1 MSARSD
7 STVRLRLDVA
17 YDGTPF
23 SGWARQPDR
32 PTVQGVL
39 EDALSVVFGVPFAL
53 TVAGRTDA
61 GVHAT
66 GQVCHADI
74 TRDAWVAAMAGH
86 VIRRVNGVLPPEV
99 RVLDMRKVPDEF
111 DARFSAMW
119 RRYVYRVSDA
129 EYGGLPLNRGDTVWH
144 PRALALRRLQSASKA
159 LIGEHDF
166 AAFCRRREGATTI
179 RTLRKLSWSRGADG
193 VFNATV
199 EADAFCHQ
207 MVRSVIGTLLAVG
220 DSRKSVEWVAE
231 VLASKDRQ
239 RAGGVAPAHGLTLVE
254 VHYPPDSRLA
264 ARAQQTRRRRDCV
277 VD

>member
-1 MSARSD
+1 M
-7 STVRLRLDVA
+7 A
-17 YDGTPF
+17 YDGSPF

-74 TRDAWVAAMAGH
+74 TKDAWVAAAAGH
-86 VIRRVNGVLPPEV
+86 IIRRVNGVLPPEV
-99 RVLDMRKVPDEF
+99 RVTVMRKVPPQF
-111 DARFSAMW
+111 DARFSALW

-144 PRALALRRLQSASKA
+144 PRPLALRRLQAGSKP
-159 LIGEHDF
+159 LVGEHDF
-166 AAFCRRREGATTI
+166 AAFCRRREGATTV
-179 RTLRKLSWSRGADG
+179 RTLRKLSWTKGSDG
-193 VFNATV
+193 VFSATV

-207 MVRSVIGTLLAVG
+207 MVRSLVGVLLAVG
-220 DSRKSVEWVAE
+220 DGRKPVEWPAE
-231 VLASKDRQ
+231 VLARADRSHG
-239 RAGGVAPAHGLTLVE
+239 AAVAPAHGLTLVE
-254 VHYPPDSRLA
+254 VRYPPDAKLA
-264 ARAQQTRRRRDCV
+264 ARAAETRRRRDEPAE
-277 VD
+277 

>member
-1 MSARSD
+1 
-7 STVRLRLDVA
+7 
-17 YDGTPF
+17 
-23 SGWARQPDR
+23 
-32 PTVQGVL
+32 VQGVL

-99 RVLDMRKVPDEF
+99 RVLDMRRVPDEF

-144 PRALALRRLQSASKA
+144 PRALGLRRLQSASKA

-179 RTLRKLSWSRGADG
+179 RTLRKLSWSRGTDG

-220 DSRKSVEWVAE
+220 DGRKTIDWVAD
-231 VLASKDRQ
+231 VLASGDRQ

-254 VHYPPDSRLA
+254 VRYPPESRLA
-264 ARAQQTRRRRDCV
+264 ARAEQTRRRRDEPLG
-277 VD
+277 

>member
-1 MSARSD
+1 MKTPSPD
-7 STVRLRLDVA
+7 PTIRLRLDVA
-17 YDGTPF
+17 YDGSPF
-23 SGWARQPDR
+23 SGWARQPER

-39 EDALSVVFGVPFAL
+39 EDALSVVFGVPFPL
-53 TVAGRTDA
+53 SVAGRTDA

-86 VIRRVNGVLPPEV
+86 VIRRVNGVLPPQV

-111 DARFSAMW
+111 DARFCALW
-119 RRYVYRVSDA
+119 RRYVYRISDA

-144 PRALALRRLQSASKA
+144 PRPLGLRRLQAGSK
-159 LIGEHDF
+159 LLVGQHDF

-179 RTLRKLSWSRGADG
+179 RTLRRLTWLRGSDG
-193 VFNATV
+193 VFAATV

-207 MVRSVIGTLLAVG
+207 MVRSLIGTLLAVG
-220 DSRKSVEWVAE
+220 DGRKPVEWVGE
-231 VLASKDRQ
+231 VLASADRQ

-254 VHYPPDSRLA
+254 VRYPPQSRLA
-264 ARAQQTRRRRDCV
+264 ARALQTRQRRD
-277 VD
+277 DGA

>member
-1 MSARSD
+1 MTPPDAS
-7 STVRLRLDVA
+7 VRLRLDVA
-17 YDGTPF
+17 YDGSPF
-23 SGWARQPDR
+23 SGWARQPER

-86 VIRRVNGVLPPEV
+86 VIRRVNGVLPSEV
-99 RVLDMRKVPDEF
+99 RVLDMRRVPDTF
-111 DARFSAMW
+111 DARFGALW

-129 EYGGLPLNRGDTVWH
+129 EYGGLPLNRSDTVWH
-144 PRALALRRLQSASKA
+144 PRPLGLRKMQAASKH
-159 LIGEHDF
+159 LVGQHDF
-166 AAFCRRREGATTI
+166 AAFCRRREGATTV
-179 RTLRKLSWSRGADG
+179 RTLRKLSWTRTADG
-193 VFNATV
+193 VLSATV

-207 MVRSVIGTLLAVG
+207 MVRSLVGTILAVG
-220 DSRKSVEWVAE
+220 DGRKPAEWVGD
-231 VLASKDRQ
+231 VLRSGDRQ
-239 RAGGVAPAHGLTLVE
+239 RAGAVAPAHGLTLVE
-254 VHYPPDSRLA
+254 VRYPPDSRLA
-264 ARAQQTRRRRDCV
+264 SRAAQARNRRDEP

>member
-1 MSARSD
+1 MI
-7 STVRLRLDVA
+7 RLRLDVA
-17 YDGTPF
+17 YDGSPF
-23 SGWARQPDR
+23 SGWARQPGR

-86 VIRRVNGVLPPEV
+86 VIRSVNGILPAEV
-99 RVLDMRKVPDEF
+99 RLLDLRKVPDEF
-111 DARFSAMW
+111 DARFGALW

-144 PRALALRRLQSASKA
+144 PRPLALRRLQAASKP
-159 LIGEHDF
+159 LVGGHDF

-179 RTLRKLSWSRGADG
+179 RTLRKLSWTRAADG
-193 VFNATV
+193 VFTATV
-199 EADAFCHQ
+199 VADAFC
-207 MVRSVIGTLLAVG
+207 
-220 DSRKSVEWVAE
+220 
-231 VLASKDRQ
+231 
-239 RAGGVAPAHGLTLVE
+239 
-254 VHYPPDSRLA
+254 
-264 ARAQQTRRRRDCV
+264 
-277 VD
+277 